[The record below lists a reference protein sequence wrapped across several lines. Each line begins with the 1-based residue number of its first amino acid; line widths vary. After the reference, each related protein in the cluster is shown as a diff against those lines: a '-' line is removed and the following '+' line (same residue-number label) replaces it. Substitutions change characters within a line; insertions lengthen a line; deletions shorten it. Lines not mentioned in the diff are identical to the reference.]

1 MIAFFAICLL
11 AAPAIAHDQIP
22 GAPQTQPI
30 AIVGATLHVVDGPD
44 IENGTVLF
52 DAGKIVAVGGKVAI
66 PKNAK
71 QIDATGKH
79 VYPGLIE
86 SMSDIGLREINAVTE
101 TADHT
106 ELGDRNP
113 NAKSWVAVNPDS
125 ELIPVARA
133 NGVLLAMTAP
143 RGNWLRGQTSV
154 IQLDGW
160 SAADMTLKSPAGLYV
175 NWRAMHP
182 TDDDPKKQISKR
194 EEKLSEF
201 DALLDEAR
209 RYRTG
214 RQLRPEATPT
224 DVRLESLFSVLD
236 GNLPI
241 IAEAN
246 EQGVIESAVTY
257 AESQQLSLI
266 IYGGYDAVPCADLLR
281 KYDVPVIIGSIYRL
295 PRRRHDPYD
304 APYTLPERLRQAGVR
319 YAISG
324 AGAGSPGGAAAAR
337 NLPYH
342 AATAVAYGLRPS
354 EAIRAITLSA
364 AEILGVADQI
374 GSITVDKDA
383 TLIITDSD
391 ILETESNVTAAFI
404 QGRTVDLS
412 SRHQMLYEKYQ
423 QKYKRAR

>member
-1 MIAFFAICLL
+1 MIFSSYL
-11 AAPAIAHDQIP
+11 AR
-22 GAPQTQPI
+22 GALVSAQEVSGSLRPRLRGEKGRRFPI
-30 AIVGATLHVVDGPD
+30 RSRCGRVLRHLPPHYTNLRSRSNSRRLRKHNRSRSSGATIHVVDGPD

-52 DAGKIVAVGGKVAI
+52 DAGKIIAVGGKVAI

-71 QIDATGKH
+71 QIDAAGQH

-106 ELGDRNP
+106 EFGDRNP

-182 TDDDPKKQISKR
+182 TDDDPKKQITKR

-209 RYRTG
+209 RYRAG

-236 GNLPI
+236 GKLPI

-246 EQGVIESAVTY
+246 EQAVIESAVTY
-257 AESQQLSLI
+257 AQSQQLSLI
-266 IYGGYDAVPCADLLR
+266 IYGGYDAEQWPTYCASTTCQSSSDR
-281 KYDVPVIIGSIYRL
+281 STACP
-295 PRRRHDPYD
+295 
-304 APYTLPERLRQAGVR
+304 
-319 YAISG
+319 
-324 AGAGSPGGAAAAR
+324 
-337 NLPYH
+337 
-342 AATAVAYGLRPS
+342 AVAT
-354 EAIRAITLSA
+354 IRTTHLTPWLS
-364 AEILGVADQI
+364 D
-374 GSITVDKDA
+374 
-383 TLIITDSD
+383 
-391 ILETESNVTAAFI
+391 
-404 QGRTVDLS
+404 
-412 SRHQMLYEKYQ
+412 
-423 QKYKRAR
+423 